1 MALPNESKAGCT
13 QASTD
18 GKAQEEVKRDESS
31 KRWRTAVLNGSR
43 DAACDDLNLDC
54 LLGDRL

>member
-1 MALPNESKAGCT
+1 MALPNEGKAGCA
-13 QASTD
+13 QSSTD

-31 KRWRTAVLNGSR
+31 KRWRAAVSNSLR